1 MGLLDAML
9 EKGRAEGEIKGKAAG
24 KAEGLLEGQRGI
36 LEKLLQLKFGAL
48 SEQSRER
55 IAQLDLQA
63 LDAAGERILSATKI
77 EEVLG

>member
-9 EKGRAEGEIKGKAAG
+9 EKGRKEGKAEG
-24 KAEGLLEGQRGI
+24 KAEGLLEGRRGI
-36 LEKLLQLKFGAL
+36 LEKQLQLKFGPL
-48 SEQSRER
+48 SEQARER

-63 LDAAGERILSATKI
+63 LDAAGERVLSAISI